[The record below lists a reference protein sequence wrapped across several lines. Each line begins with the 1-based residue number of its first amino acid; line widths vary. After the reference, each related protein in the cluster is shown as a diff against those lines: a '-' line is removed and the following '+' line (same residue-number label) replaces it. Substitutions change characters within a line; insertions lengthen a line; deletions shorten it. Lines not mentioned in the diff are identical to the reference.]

1 MYSPKPPCR
10 VFLISAKLKK
20 FIKTEGKPLLATVVP
35 TTVEERS
42 ISRKSSSKSS
52 SRGEHSVP
60 KVDWPIP
67 QSLEPVR
74 VDRALP
80 PSLDPDWKKLQ
91 QQRRQRQQQQLQQQ
105 RQQQQLGA
113 NVQAFQTDPSGSSS
127 AEDKM
132 ALDKAQH
139 LDLYAAMSGVRMVSM
154 PHKKATIIGALA
166 ASGRK
171 TNLD

>member
-1 MYSPKPPCR
+1 M
-10 VFLISAKLKK
+10 
-20 FIKTEGKPLLATVVP
+20 VP
-35 TTVEERS
+35 TTVEERP
-42 ISRKSSSKSS
+42 ISRKASSKSRG
-52 SRGEHSVP
+52 SRGEYVAP

-67 QSLEPVR
+67 PSLEPVR

-91 QQRRQRQQQQLQQQ
+91 QQQRQRQLQQQQLQQQ
-105 RQQQQLGA
+105 QQQLGTH
-113 NVQAFQTDPSGSSS
+113 VQAFQTDPSSTS

-139 LDLYAAMSGVRMVSM
+139 LDLYAAMSGVRMVSK

-171 TNLD
+171 NNYELKKNTNY